1 MPQIEDELKPKVADM
16 LEKQRAALAVE
27 LDALDLASEKAIAM
41 LKKAKKYDMKLG
53 SHIAWLATKRAEVV
67 SHLRQLE
74 KHDRAMT
81 KTPEQRFSLI
91 KAYLRTEAS
100 PMQLA
105 EVGTLVTERT
115 EGRSM
120 LS

>member
-16 LEKQRAALAVE
+16 LEKQRAALARE
-27 LDALDLASEKAIAM
+27 LDALDLASEKAITLLNATE
-41 LKKAKKYDMKLG
+41 KYDLKVG
-53 SHIAWLATKRAEVV
+53 SHLAWLAKQRAEVV

-91 KAYLRTEAS
+91 KAYLRTEAT

-105 EVGTLVTERT
+105 EVATLVSERT
-115 EGRSM
+115 EGRSV